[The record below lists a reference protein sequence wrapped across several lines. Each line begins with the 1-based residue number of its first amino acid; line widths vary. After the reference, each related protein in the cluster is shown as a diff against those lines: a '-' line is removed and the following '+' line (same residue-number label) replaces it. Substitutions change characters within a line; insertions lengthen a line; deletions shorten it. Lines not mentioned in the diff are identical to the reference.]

1 LKNNKVAL
9 PAIALAKV
17 GDPLATRAVWVTETT
32 NNQSFNLWRP
42 VTQKSVNRQYKSNQL
57 KNLNQSFET
66 WLLTLGYKPR
76 TAKLASNNM
85 AEYFAFLENQSITK
99 LKEINQEHTTQYIDY
114 LEHRPNCNKTG
125 SLKAGSIN
133 KQVTTLRMF
142 GKFLQLSG
150 KAETNINP
158 KHLKSEGTA
167 TSLSKEE
174 MKVLYETA
182 SKETNNYNK
191 RDTAMLSIFYGCGLR
206 GGEGEALNAN
216 DILFERNLVYIRN
229 GKGYRERY
237 VPMSKRVRTHLKD
250 YVLNQR
256 NYLLNGKE
264 NEALLLSRR
273 GERWTVAGMYSRLRC
288 LKNKSENEA
297 LQKKTFGLHIL
308 RHSIATHLLQSG
320 MQLEDIGKF
329 LGHKS
334 IETTQK
340 YTHLINDID
349 P

>member
-1 LKNNKVAL
+1 MVL
-9 PAIALAKV
+9 
-17 GDPLATRAVWVTETT
+17 R
-32 NNQSFNLWRP
+32 SMF
-42 VTQKSVNRQYKSNQL
+42 QKSVNREYKSYQL
-57 KNLNQSFET
+57 KNLNQSFEA
-66 WLLTLGYKPR
+66 WLLTLGYKPY
-76 TAKLASNNM
+76 TVKVSKNNM
-85 AEYFAFLENQSITK
+85 AEYFAFLENQGITK
-99 LKEINQEHTTQYIDY
+99 LKEINPEHTFAYLDY
-114 LEHRPNCNKTG
+114 LEHRPNCNKGG

-158 KHLKSEGTA
+158 KHLKTQGSA

-174 MKVLYETA
+174 MKILYETA
-182 SKETNNYNK
+182 ARETNNYNK
-191 RDTAMLSIFYGCGLR
+191 RDTAMLSIYYGCGLR
-206 GGEGEALNAN
+206 GGEGAALNAS

-237 VPMSKRVRTHLKD
+237 VPMSKRVKAHLKD
-250 YVLNQR
+250 YILNQR
-256 NYLLNGKE
+256 SYLLNGKE

-273 GERWTVAGMYSRLRC
+273 GERWSVAGMYVRLKL
-288 LKNKSENEA
+288 LKEKSENKE
-297 LQKKTFGLHIL
+297 LKTKSFGLHIL
-308 RHSIATHLLQSG
+308 RHSIATHLLQGG

-340 YTHLINDID
+340 YTHLSTIALAEVDNNNDNNENQTNHQ
-349 P
+349 